1 MRYNLLFDK
10 AVKEGKITYFDEEIY
25 DRMSDTII
33 ACLPV
38 SLYIKY
44 SKYLFS
50 KGTCYERSLYM
61 FLALN
66 DALLVRGN
74 NMDLEYNYGKG
85 HGGHG
90 WVEIDNFVYDP
101 SLMLRFDKDTY
112 YRLYGCSNVKKMDR
126 DTYFAQNGDYVDKYV
141 SYSLEDF
148 KPNGKRRLE
157 LGVLIFQLKS
167 LSRMVRDKQFADD
180 LDNYLSL
187 VEYDE
192 EQIRDERDRFIKKNL
207 FKDEAI
213 SIISGNKR

>member
-1 MRYNLLFDK
+1 
-10 AVKEGKITYFDEEIY
+10 
-25 DRMSDTII
+25 
-33 ACLPV
+33 
-38 SLYIKY
+38 
-44 SKYLFS
+44 
-50 KGTCYERSLYM
+50 
-61 FLALN
+61 
-66 DALLVRGN
+66 
-74 NMDLEYNYGKG
+74 MDLEYNYGKG